1 MIEYLLEK
9 LSAEC
14 AEELKIVLQTPP
26 EQQTQDQLSDSC
38 RSQVQRKVG
47 EYQKKL
53 KKEQGGSDAEEGGD
67 GNGEKA
73 ARPRRAAP
81 TVKPS
86 TSRKAKKA
94 APSGVVKF
102 FKSFSWVFG
111 GWSRDFTIGVQLFS
125 VVLFPFVCLFVWMYV
140 PYLEAEWAMT
150 PEERQKREDARAEDA
165 LARKKKAEKAQRQ
178 GKGAEE

>member
-26 EQQTQDQLSDSC
+26 DQQTQDQLSDSC

-53 KKEQGGSDAEEGGD
+53 KKEQGGSDAEEGE

-86 TSRKAKKA
+86 TSKKAKKA
-94 APSGVVKF
+94 APSSIVKF

-125 VVLFPFVCLFVWMYV
+125 VVLFPFVCLFVFKYV

-150 PEERQKREDARAEDA
+150 PEEIEERETRKKEEIE
-165 LARKKKAEKAQRQ
+165 ARKKKAEKAQRQ
-178 GKGAEE
+178 GRVVEE

>member
-26 EQQTQDQLSDSC
+26 DQQTQDQLSDSC

-53 KKEQGGSDAEEGGD
+53 KKEQGGSDAEEGE

-86 TSRKAKKA
+86 TSKKAKKA
-94 APSGVVKF
+94 APSSIVKF
-102 FKSFSWVFG
+102 FKSISIV
-111 GWSRDFTIGVQLFS
+111 SIIDHRLTAYVETGVKQHRTSCFYIPT
-125 VVLFPFVCLFVWMYV
+125 F
-140 PYLEAEWAMT
+140 
-150 PEERQKREDARAEDA
+150 
-165 LARKKKAEKAQRQ
+165 
-178 GKGAEE
+178 

>member
-9 LSAEC
+9 LTAEC
-14 AEELKIVLQTPP
+14 AEELKTVLQTPP

-53 KKEQGGSDAEEGGD
+53 KKEQGGSDAEDGD
-67 GNGEKA
+67 ANGEKA
-73 ARPRRAAP
+73 ERPRRAAP

-86 TSRKAKKA
+86 TSRKSKKA
-94 APSGVVKF
+94 APTSVVKF

-111 GWSRDFTIGVQLFS
+111 GWSRDFTIGVQIFS
-125 VVLFPFVCLFVWMYV
+125 VVLFPFACLLVWMYV

-150 PEERQKREDARAEDA
+150 PEERQAREDERAADA

-178 GKGAEE
+178 GKGTEE